1 MGHGMLE
8 DPSPKLG
15 AMLVQQQ
22 QQQTIS
28 TKSAKIKSQNI
39 GKTFHIHQIIRKFI
53 LSHRFINKP
62 KKKNLGRR

>member
-22 QQQTIS
+22 QRRQTIS

-39 GKTFHIHQIIRKFI
+39 GKTFHIHQIIKFI